1 MTYTDLFRALN
12 VAGVR
17 YLIAGGFAV
26 NLYGYVR
33 LTVDLDLAIAP
44 DEENLGLAIAALTRL
59 GYEPRVPVPA
69 ADLID
74 PEKRREWIEGKG
86 ALVFTFVQP
95 DQPHHHVDIFLDL
108 PFDFEGVWAARTDI
122 PVGDL
127 TLPVVDLETLI
138 AMKKSAGR
146 PRDLSDVEQL
156 ERIKVL
162 QKSGR
167 IP

>member
-12 VAGVR
+12 AAGVR
-17 YLIAGGFAV
+17 YLVAGGFAV
-26 NLYGYVR
+26 NLHGYVR
-33 LTVDLDLAIAP
+33 LTVDLDLALAM
-44 DEENLGLAIAALTRL
+44 DDANLSAALDVLARL

-69 ADLID
+69 ADLAI

-95 DQPHHHVDIFLDL
+95 DQPHHHVDVFLEL
-108 PFDFEGVWAARTDI
+108 PFDFEGVWAARTEV
-122 PVGDL
+122 PVGDVR
-127 TLPVVDLETLI
+127 LPVLDLETLI
-138 AMKKSAGR
+138 SMKKTSGR

-156 ERIKVL
+156 ERIKDL
-162 QKSGR
+162 KQSGR

>member
-12 VAGVR
+12 GAGVR
-17 YLIAGGFAV
+17 YLVAGGFAV

-33 LTVDLDLAIAP
+33 LTVDLDLALAM
-44 DEENLGLAIAALTRL
+44 DDANLKAVIDVLTRL
-59 GYEPRVPVPA
+59 GYEPRIPVPA
-69 ADLID
+69 ADLAK

-95 DQPHHHVDIFLDL
+95 DQPHHHVDVFIDL
-108 PFDFEGVWAARTDI
+108 PYDFEDLWAARTPF
-122 PVGDL
+122 PVGDV
-127 TLPVVDLETLI
+127 TLPVVALETLI
-138 AMKKSAGR
+138 AMKRAAGR

-156 ERIKVL
+156 ERISALKAG
-162 QKSGR
+162 GR